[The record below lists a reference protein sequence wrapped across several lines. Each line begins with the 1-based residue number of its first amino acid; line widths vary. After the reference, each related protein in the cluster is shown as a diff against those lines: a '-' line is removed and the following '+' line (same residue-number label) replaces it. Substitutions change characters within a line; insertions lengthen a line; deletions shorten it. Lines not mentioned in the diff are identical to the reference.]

1 MMTYTLTLSDFGQR
15 KAVHIAFDGSNRI
28 KPSMNEHKSPR
39 SRHNLVSYRRYSCQE
54 STKKLCIPGG
64 SEQIIIWTM
73 KPNKSVY
80 NSLYPVRITVY
91 IYYLDLSRRQLL
103 RKSRPCVM
111 PRLCILCK
119 LQLCVQPKH
128 CALAWSFSPPWQNL
142 SFLTTHAASEP
153 QLAETPFPLQT
164 KYIKGPWKASSHF
177 EVPKLLR

>member
-1 MMTYTLTLSDFGQR
+1 MQRGSIAYTNGTKWSDRTGKNVINKKNIRNWISNDDLHSDFIWLR
-15 KAVHIAFDGSNRI
+15 PKERIFDIAFDGSNRI

-80 NSLYPVRITVY
+80 NSLYPVHITVY
-91 IYYLDLSRRQLL
+91 IYYFHLSRRQLL

-119 LQLCVQPKH
+119 LQTWHKNPH
-128 CALAWSFSPPWQNL
+128 
-142 SFLTTHAASEP
+142 
-153 QLAETPFPLQT
+153 ETVF
-164 KYIKGPWKASSHF
+164 
-177 EVPKLLR
+177 

>member
-1 MMTYTLTLSDFGQR
+1 MMTYTLTLSDFGQK

-80 NSLYPVRITVY
+80 NSLYPVQITVY

-103 RKSRPCVM
+103 RKSWPCVM

-119 LQLCVQPKH
+119 LQTWHGKSTRNCFLI
-128 CALAWSFSPPWQNL
+128 SFVYSLNTVLW
-142 SFLTTHAASEP
+142 HD
-153 QLAETPFPLQT
+153 PFPLPGRTSLSWQRMR
-164 KYIKGPWKASSHF
+164 PQN
-177 EVPKLLR
+177 PNLQKLLSPFKQNI